1 MYYNNR
7 RPLGLRGGP
16 PLNPPR
22 SSRTFLHRKH
32 ARSIGISASLI
43 FGATLISRVAGFV
56 REIAM
61 ALMFGTSLKTDAWL
75 IASVIP
81 NLLFSTINGA
91 ISTTIV
97 PVLTEGER
105 THSPR
110 SMAHFIQELFTVII
124 LLSLTLVLLGE
135 LFAPLLIH
143 LIAPGFTDV
152 PKEYH
157 LALVMT
163 RWMIPTILFW
173 GLAGLSIGVLQSRE
187 DYVPA
192 AMSPVVINVV
202 RITSIFVLGS
212 IWGIV
217 GVSIGFSLAVLA
229 QLALLLPALAN
240 TGYHLK
246 FRWRFGHPLLRRI
259 GRIAAPFF
267 LSSSVGTVGQIVDR
281 ILASYLVIGSI
292 AALNYSFVLV
302 QVPISLLISS
312 LATPIYTRL
321 AQHHSRH
328 DDETFTALAMR
339 GFRLVLLIIVPMT
352 AWFLLLRVPILRL
365 IYQHGAFSGRS
376 TALTQG
382 TLLYFAIG
390 LPGFA
395 LSFYMQRLFFA
406 TQDTRHP
413 ARFSIITILINIAG
427 DLILVHPM
435 KAEGLALATGGAQWV
450 NAFML
455 TRRALGPKQ
464 RESVKFKRTMLQL
477 GLAGGCLSAAT
488 WAMRM
493 FLDLS
498 AWSGIIP
505 LLFGMALVVGVSG
518 LAYAVILAITHF
530 PEMDQ
535 LRLRIGRMSR

>member
-1 MYYNNR
+1 M
-7 RPLGLRGGP
+7 PLK
-16 PLNPPR
+16 PPR
-22 SSRTFLHRKH
+22 SSRMPARRRH
-32 ARSIGISASLI
+32 RSIGISASLI

-61 ALMFGTSLKTDAWL
+61 ALMFGTSLMTDAWL

-97 PVLTEGER
+97 PVLTDGER
-105 THSPR
+105 THSSR
-110 SMAHFIQELFTVII
+110 SMTHFIQELFTVIV
-124 LLSLTLVLLGE
+124 LLSLTLIALGE

-143 LIAPGFTDV
+143 LIAPGFSDV
-152 PKEYH
+152 PREYH

-187 DYVPA
+187 EYVPA
-192 AMSPVVINVV
+192 AMSPVVINIV
-202 RITSIFVLGS
+202 RITTIFVFGK

-217 GVSIGFSLAVLA
+217 GVSIGFSAAVLS
-229 QLALLLPALAN
+229 QLILLIPAMAR

-246 FRWRFGHPLLRRI
+246 FRWHFRHPLLRQI

-267 LSSSVGTVGQIVDR
+267 LSSSVGTIGQIVDR

-321 AQHHSRH
+321 AQHHSHH

-339 GFRLVLLIIVPMT
+339 GFRLVLVIIVPMT

-395 LSFYMQRLFFA
+395 LAFYMQRLFFS

-455 TRRALGPKQ
+455 TRQALGPQQ
-464 RESVKFKRTMLQL
+464 RESVKFKKTMIQL
-477 GLAGGCLSAAT
+477 ALAGCGLTAAT
-488 WAMRM
+488 LILRISLHLTRWTG
-493 FLDLS
+493 D
-498 AWSGIIP
+498 IP
-505 LLFGMALVVGVSG
+505 LLLGLILVVVVSG
-518 LAYAVILAITHF
+518 LVYAAVLAAIHF
-530 PEMDQ
+530 PEVDQ
-535 LRLRIGRMSR
+535 LRRRVGRMVHPS